1 MSELLHSLAA
11 YANLDA
17 AFQRVLANAGCRG
30 SDGVTVAQF
39 AARLEHNLRDLGNG
53 LLQQQYHPYPLLRF
67 PIPKGSTV
75 GPFDGSTVAQFDGST
90 VKPSNRSTVKLS
102 NGPTVKPSHRFLSV
116 PTVRDRVAQT
126 AAFLVTKEIFEAEFE
141 DVSHAYRQG
150 RGVRTAVYD
159 IKEWRDKGYRFAVD
173 ADITSYFDNV
183 PHGILLGKLQKLI
196 PDPAIL
202 RLFEKWI
209 KAEVYDGEKIWTLDK
224 GIPQGSVVSPP
235 LANLLLDELDET
247 LISFKMKLVRYA
259 DDFLILTKTEKAAQD
274 AIELTDMMLEDLQ
287 LDLNP
292 LKTKI
297 VHFDK
302 GFKFLGAIFLYDG
315 IYLPFPQKRDKEHPP
330 PKLPPALTLR
340 RYLELRN
347 R

>member
-1 MSELLHSLAA
+1 MNDLLKKLVTIS
-11 YANLDA
+11 NLDA
-17 AFQRVLANAGCRG
+17 AWQRVLANGGCRG
-30 SDGVTVAQF
+30 SDGVNLQRF
-39 AARLEHNLRDLGNG
+39 GLDLIGNLRDLSHSLEHGY
-53 LLQQQYHPYPLLRF
+53 YHPYPLLRS
-67 PIPKGSTV
+67 PVPKGRSTV
-75 GPFDGSTVAQFDGST
+75 GPLNRSTVAPLD
-90 VKPSNRSTVKLS
+90 RSTVKLS
-102 NGPTVKPSHRFLSV
+102 NGQTVQPSHRFLSV

-126 AAFLVTKEIFEAEFE
+126 AAFLATKEIFEAEFE
-141 DVSHAYRQG
+141 DVSHAYREG
-150 RGVRTAVYD
+150 RGVKTAVWD

-183 PHGILLGKLQKLI
+183 PHGILLGKLEKLI

-209 KAEVYDGEKIWTLDK
+209 RAEIYDGQKIWTLDK

-259 DDFLILTKTEKAAQD
+259 DDFLILTKTEAAAQD

-302 GFKFLGAIFLYDG
+302 GFKFLGAIFLHDG
-315 IYLPFPQKRDKEHPP
+315 IFLPFPQKRDKEHPP
-330 PKLPPALTLR
+330 PKLPPPLTLR
-340 RYLELRN
+340 RYLELKN
-347 R
+347 K

>member
-1 MSELLHSLAA
+1 MKNFLQPLAGLP
-11 YANLDA
+11 NLEA
-17 AFQRVLANAGCRG
+17 AFQRVQANAGCRG
-30 SDGVTVAQF
+30 SDGITVPHF
-39 AARLEHNLRDLGNG
+39 AANLPANLRDLSHSLATGE
-53 LLQQQYHPYPLLRF
+53 YHPYPLMRF
-67 PIPKGSTV
+67 LIPKGASRKLQVASTNL
-75 GPFDGSTVAQFDGST
+75 PLAT
-90 VKPSNRSTVKLS
+90 
-102 NGPTVKPSHRFLSV
+102 SHLQRLLSV
-116 PTVRDRVAQT
+116 PTVRDRTAQT
-126 AAFLVTKEIFEAEFE
+126 AAFLVTREIFEAEFE
-141 DVSHAYRQG
+141 DVSHAYREG
-150 RGVRTAVYD
+150 RGVKTAVWD

-183 PHGILLGKLQKLI
+183 PHDVLLGKLQKLI

-209 KAEVYDGEKIWTLDK
+209 RAEIYDGEKIWTLDK

-247 LISFKMKLVRYA
+247 LMSFKMKLVRYA

-302 GFKFLGAIFLYDG
+302 GFKFLGAIFLHDG
-315 IYLPFPQKRDKEHPP
+315 IFLPFPQKRDKEHPP

-340 RYLELRN
+340 RYLELKN
-347 R
+347 K